1 MPCNLFY
8 YKYNLSHFS
17 SFFNDYR
24 SYIQFISHLL
34 CWGRSLLVHYDKTW
48 LKVNEN
54 YPTINVKNNL
64 EDKDSIWYYYQNLIA
79 LRKSKEGL
87 IYGDFKP
94 VKANKNLMV
103 FERIYGDEKYLVC
116 VNLSKKTIRH
126 NLDTKGKILIN
137 NYKKEN
143 IDEVLLPYESFI
155 IEK

>member
-1 MPCNLFY
+1 MNCRKPT
-8 YKYNLSHFS
+8 FS
-17 SFFNDYR
+17 SY
-24 SYIQFISHLL
+24 HLH
-34 CWGRSLLVHYDKTW
+34 LLVHYDKTW